1 MDRPVFLTA
10 GTADDIVPV
19 EVVTAFAADLR
30 RAGADVRF
38 ERHEHATH
46 VDLLDAGLDEIIAWA
61 TRNVRVRTSFDWFD
75 ADQDG
80 VLTGD
85 DFAVCALRLAQ
96 ACGASPGS
104 PAALAV
110 RAGYAALWQAI
121 AAAADTDADGSV
133 DRTEFL
139 RHGETGDGFEQE
151 LDALAGAVLR
161 LAATSDSVSATEITA
176 AVRDPGRT
184 VDWLFARL

>member
-10 GTADDIVPV
+10 GTADDIVPAELV
-19 EVVTAFAADLR
+19 ATFAADLR
-30 RAGADVRF
+30 RVGVDVRF

-61 TRNVRVRTSFDWFD
+61 TRNIRVRSAFGWFD
-75 ADQDG
+75 ADHDG

-85 DFAVCALRLAQ
+85 DFAVCAMRLAQ
-96 ACGASPGS
+96 ACGAPPGS

-121 AAAADTDADGSV
+121 AAGADTDADGSV

-139 RHGETGDGFEQE
+139 RHVETGDGFGQE
-151 LDALAGAVLR
+151 IDALADAVLR
-161 LAATSDSVSATEITA
+161 LAAGSDSVSATEIAA

-184 VDWLFARL
+184 DDWLFARS